1 MLSHSRDSRPSSVG
15 SLSSDTV
22 KSFLFPA
29 TRISSWLKSL
39 SSSGKPEYTEKSS
52 SFKVL
57 TDPALLILRLELSLV
72 SLSSLVC
79 LDNSVPSPLLLSRLA
94 AVEVMETE
102 RSG

>member
-22 KSFLFPA
+22 KSFLLPA
-29 TRISSWLKSL
+29 TRISSLLKSL

-57 TDPALLILRLELSLV
+57 TDPALLMLRLEFSLV
-72 SLSSLVC
+72 SSLACLSALPLSSV
-79 LDNSVPSPLLLSRLA
+79 V
-94 AVEVMETE
+94 AVELMETV